1 MYVDDFLTYIRCEL
15 NLSVHTVLSYRIDLR
30 QWADWATNGSRE
42 TLDEKSVTVNDIRAW
57 LAHLAKGGKSSR
69 TIRRK
74 TQALRAYFKYLM
86 RYKGLTSN
94 PAEEVILSK
103 TDKPLPVYVP
113 QGEINTLLDESY
125 DETDFEQT
133 RNHLILLMLYSTGM
147 RRDELITLTDK
158 NVDLAKDELKVLGK
172 RDKER
177 IIPFGK
183 ELKEAIRSYLRLR
196 NQEVAMQCDRF
207 FVRQNGKALYPKLVY
222 NVVRETLTEAGVHS
236 SRRSP
241 HVLRHSFATDML
253 NNGAELTAVQHL
265 LGHQSLATTQ
275 VYTHITYRELQNNY
289 QLAHPRASKRKGG

>member
-1 MYVDDFLTYIRCEL
+1 
-15 NLSVHTVLSYRIDLR
+15 
-30 QWADWATNGSRE
+30 
-42 TLDEKSVTVNDIRAW
+42 
-57 LAHLAKGGKSSR
+57 
-69 TIRRK
+69 
-74 TQALRAYFKYLM
+74 
-86 RYKGLTSN
+86 
-94 PAEEVILSK
+94 
-103 TDKPLPVYVP
+103 
-113 QGEINTLLDESY
+113 
-125 DETDFEQT
+125 
-133 RNHLILLMLYSTGM
+133 MLYSTGM

-207 FVRQNGKALYPKLVY
+207 FVRQNGKELYPKLVY
-222 NVVRETLTEAGVHS
+222 NVVRETLTESGVHS